1 MKYGYARVSTK
12 TQDLK
17 TQITRLEEAIC
28 DRVFSDKLSGKNR
41 KRPQLEEM
49 LGLLKKG
56 DSVVVAKLDRLGRS
70 TLDVCKIAQ
79 EIAEAEANLVFLD
92 QGIDTSTATGK
103 MMFQMLAVIA
113 EFERSLITQRT
124 QEGRAAAMKAGKKMG
139 RTPRTTAKQNEQMV
153 EMYKQGK
160 SWNDIAETFDVN
172 RMTVYRRIKHLIGET
187 KLAP

>member
-17 TQITRLEEAIC
+17 TQITRLEEAKC

-41 KRPQLEEM
+41 KRPQLQEM
-49 LGLLKKG
+49 LSLLKKG
-56 DSVVVAKLDRLGRS
+56 DSVVVVELSRLGRS

-79 EIAEAEANLVFLD
+79 EIAEAESNLVFLE

-160 SWNDIAETFDVN
+160 SWNDIADTFNVN

-187 KLAP
+187 KLTA